1 VFAGP
6 RGGRLNRSGVSRD
19 DHRAALEDAGLRTSL
34 RLHDLRH
41 TAAASWLA
49 SGLPL
54 IYAQRQLG
62 HASLT
67 TTEALDG
74 HLEEAFLRDA
84 AERVEQ
90 RIWNAPP
97 GGSPDGLG
105 CDRHGAA
112 DATAADLLPRALPRG
127 R

>member
-90 RIWNAPP
+90 RIWNAPREARRTAWAVTGTEP
-97 GGSPDGLG
+97 
-105 CDRHGAA
+105 A